1 MFESMNRYQYLES
14 YREIKQRPAV
24 WMPQLAELKKTHS
37 KLFNACSR
45 FKTLPY
51 MLPSFSAFS
60 SADEIDD
67 DKIHSVS
74 GLVSFREWRH
84 FESQLHLFMEL
95 EIYLTLYHNGSEE
108 DFPDPSDVLLHGHK
122 QLYDLIRIH
131 GGKTMLAQ
139 KLDMKFGWNTSDDVA
154 ILNQTSTIT
163 NKKVSSPRGYLRW
176 GPFSVRFAI
185 QLLQFIRSKYLL
197 LNPPLSCAHISM
209 PSESDLLRC
218 GHVDLAAQVTRYGGY
233 ENVARRLG
241 LLFFDVKSQQ
251 MEERLFRGMKT
262 LWKSRHAEVLSSNRG
277 GVSQVKRNGLAWD
290 EDLVVEEL

>member
-1 MFESMNRYQYLES
+1 
-14 YREIKQRPAV
+14 
-24 WMPQLAELKKTHS
+24 
-37 KLFNACSR
+37 
-45 FKTLPY
+45 
-51 MLPSFSAFS
+51 
-60 SADEIDD
+60 
-67 DKIHSVS
+67 
-74 GLVSFREWRH
+74 
-84 FESQLHLFMEL
+84 
-95 EIYLTLYHNGSEE
+95 
-108 DFPDPSDVLLHGHK
+108 
-122 QLYDLIRIH
+122 
-131 GGKTMLAQ
+131 MLAQ

>member
-1 MFESMNRYQYLES
+1 MNRYQYLDA
-14 YREIKQRPAV
+14 YRENKQRPAV

-51 MLPSFSAFS
+51 TLPLFTSFSS
-60 SADEIDD
+60 NDEIDD
-67 DKIHSVS
+67 DEIHSLS
-74 GLVSFREWRH
+74 GLVSFREWRY

-95 EIYLTLYHNGSEE
+95 EIYLILYHNGSEE
-108 DFPDPSDVLLHGHK
+108 FFPDPSNVLLHGHK
-122 QLYDLIRIH
+122 QLHDLIRIH

-139 KLDMKFGWNTSDDVA
+139 KFDMKFGWNASDDVG
-154 ILNQTSTIT
+154 ISNQTSLIS
-163 NKKVSSPRGYLRW
+163 NKKVSRPRGYLSW

-185 QLLQFIRSKYLL
+185 ELLQFIRSQYLL

-218 GHVDLAAQVTRYGGY
+218 GYVDLAAQVTRYGGY
-233 ENVARRLG
+233 ENVARKLG
-241 LLFFDVKSQQ
+241 LLFFDIKSQQ
-251 MEERLFRGMKT
+251 MEERLFRGTKT

-277 GVSQVKRNGLAWD
+277 GASHVRRNGLAWD
-290 EDLVVEEL
+290 EELVVEEL